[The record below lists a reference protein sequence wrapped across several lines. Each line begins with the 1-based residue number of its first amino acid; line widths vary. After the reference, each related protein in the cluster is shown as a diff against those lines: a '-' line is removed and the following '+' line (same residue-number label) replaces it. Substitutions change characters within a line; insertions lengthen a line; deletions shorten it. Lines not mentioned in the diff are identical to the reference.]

1 MLFVNLK
8 QEQGIRCHFPEVYI
22 WLTYLIIRDLNI

>member
-8 QEQGIRCHFPEVYI
+8 QEQGICCHFPEVYI